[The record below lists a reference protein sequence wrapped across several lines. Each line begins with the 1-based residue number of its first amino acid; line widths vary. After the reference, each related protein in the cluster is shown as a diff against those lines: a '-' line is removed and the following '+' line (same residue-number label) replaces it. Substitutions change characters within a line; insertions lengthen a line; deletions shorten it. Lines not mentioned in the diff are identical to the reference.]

1 MTFFPDS
8 KTFLQIGSLSIAW
21 YAILIITGAFI
32 AYKIGQHS
40 FKKMGYNKDI
50 LSDYFFGL
58 LIIGIIGARI
68 WYVIFIFC
76 GKTAAYMPCLSFIQ
90 CQHEQLS
97 VFKMQHG
104 AVFRLIGNHVKIVL
118 YYRKNFFQKLLCSRP
133 VIKYGLHFKKIVHK
147 RAFSFELLKPCAL
160 PLYTQLYLFFSDTAR
175 NLSGFRRE

>member
-32 AYKIGQHS
+32 AYKIGQHN

-68 WYVIFIFC
+68 WYVIFMWDELYASNPIEIIMFRHGGLAIQGGIITGLIFSWW
-76 GKTAAYMPCLSFIQ
+76 Y
-90 CQHEQLS
+90 
-97 VFKMQHG
+97 
-104 AVFRLIGNHVKIVL
+104 
-118 YYRKNFFQKLLCSRP
+118 
-133 VIKYGLHFKKIVHK
+133 FKK
-147 RAFSFELLKPCAL
+147 
-160 PLYTQLYLFFSDTAR
+160 Q
-175 NLSGFRRE
+175 